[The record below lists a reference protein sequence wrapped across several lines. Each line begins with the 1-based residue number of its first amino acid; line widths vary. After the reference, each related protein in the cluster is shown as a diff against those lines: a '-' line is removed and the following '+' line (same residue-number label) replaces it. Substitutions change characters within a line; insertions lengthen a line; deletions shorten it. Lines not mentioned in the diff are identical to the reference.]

1 MSQKEE
7 KELELRCE
15 KSGLNCDYL
24 MRAKKE
30 KAFDHFA
37 TFRAHKS
44 IHRLS
49 KKR

>member
-1 MSQKEE
+1 VSQKEE

-15 KSGLNCDYL
+15 KPGLNCDYL
-24 MRAKKE
+24 MRAEKE
-30 KAFDHFA
+30 KGFDHFA